1 MKKFYCLL
9 LAAAIIPALSAQ
21 SIFTYGNAPVG
32 NDEFMRAYNKNKS
45 PEANKESALREYL
58 NLYIN
63 FKLKVKAAQTLRLD
77 TLESLKADV
86 SNFRNQVQESYM
98 NDTKGVAVL
107 VDEAFDRSQKDLHVL
122 HFYVNIDEKMNRD
135 DTTRARKAI
144 EEVYDELKKGTTD
157 YPEMLEEISGKFFP
171 TKGTD
176 LGFITAFLLP
186 YKYENIVYGLKP
198 GGISRPYRSK
208 SGWHVFK
215 LAEERKSAGKWK
227 IAQIL
232 LAFPPEGAG
241 FKLEE
246 LKNRA
251 DSMANLLK
259 KGADFAEMAKEYSQD
274 KLTYLNGGEM
284 PEFGT
289 GRYDL
294 PFETEVFKL
303 SKNGEISNPIQTQ
316 FGYHIIKR
324 LGQSPTPVDK
334 NDAGYTYEIKQK
346 VLQDDRIA
354 SAQEEFVK
362 EVIKK
367 TGYKRNAAV
376 PDVALFRYADSM
388 TPSKTA
394 ADAKKFP
401 ISNKV
406 IFSTGK
412 TVVKGS
418 DWLNFVYDYK
428 TTELY
433 KGEASSELLSK
444 YVEAAALE
452 YYKKNLEEYSNEFKY
467 QMQEFTEGNMLF
479 EIMERNVWNR
489 AASDTNGL
497 KKLYAQKKNNY
508 QWPASADVL
517 IFNCGSAKAADA
529 ARAALLEG
537 KNWKEIADSSAGN
550 VQADSTRYELTQ
562 IPLAEGT
569 AVSAAMVSKPLV
581 NGSDGTAVFVKI
593 LNMYPAGMQRSFEEA
608 RGLVINDYQAYLE
621 EEWIKELKKKYPVKI
636 NEAAFKSLIQ

>member
-1 MKKFYCLL
+1 MKKIYCLL
-9 LAAAIIPALSAQ
+9 LAAAIVPALYAQ
-21 SIFTYGNAPVG
+21 PVFTYGNTPVG
-32 NDEFMRAYNKNKS
+32 KDEFMRAYNKNKS
-45 PEANKESALREYL
+45 PEVNKEGALRDYL

-86 SNFRNQVQESYM
+86 SNFHNQVQESYM
-98 NDTKGVAVL
+98 NDTKGVSVL

-122 HFYVNIDEKMNRD
+122 HFYVNVDEKMNRD

-144 EEVYDELKKGTTD
+144 EEAYEDLKKGTTD
-157 YPEMLEEISGKFFP
+157 YTEMVEEISGKFFP
-171 TKGTD
+171 LKGSD
-176 LGFITAFLLP
+176 LGFVTAFLLP

-215 LAEERKSAGKWK
+215 LEEERKSAGKWK

-232 LAFPPEGAG
+232 LAFPPEGSG

-246 LKNRA
+246 LKAKA
-251 DSMANLLK
+251 DSMADILK
-259 KGADFAEMAKEYSQD
+259 KGASFTEMAREYSQD

-289 GRYDL
+289 GKYDM

-303 SKNGEISNPIQTQ
+303 TKDGEISKPIQTQ
-316 FGYHIIKR
+316 FGYHIVKR
-324 LGQSPTPVDK
+324 LGQSPTPSDR
-334 NDAGYTYEIKQK
+334 NDAGFAYELKQK

-354 SAQEEFVK
+354 SAREEFVK

-367 TGYKRNAAV
+367 TGYKRNYAV
-376 PDVALFRYADSM
+376 PDAELFRYADSM
-388 TPSKTA
+388 GANKTA

-406 IFSTGK
+406 IFTTGK
-412 TVVKGS
+412 TAVKGS

-428 TTELY
+428 TSELY
-433 KGEASSELLSK
+433 KGEAGSELLGK

-452 YYKKNLEEYSNEFKY
+452 YYKKNLEQYSNEFKY
-467 QMQEFTEGNMLF
+467 QMQEFREGNMLF

-489 AASDTNGL
+489 AASDSNGL
-497 KKLYAQKKNNY
+497 KKLYSEKKNNY
-508 QWPASADVL
+508 LWPASADVL
-517 IFNCGSAKAADA
+517 IFNCGNAKAADA
-529 ARAALLEG
+529 ARAALLAG
-537 KNWKEIADSSAGN
+537 KNWNEIADSSNGN

-562 IPLAEGT
+562 VPVAEGT
-569 AVSAAMVSKPLV
+569 AIAPGLVSSPVV
-581 NGSDGTAVFVKI
+581 NGTDGTAVFVKI
-593 LNMYPAGMQRSFEEA
+593 LKTYPAGMQRSFEEA

-621 EEWIKELKKKYPVKI
+621 EEWIKELKKKYPVKV
-636 NEAAFKSLIQ
+636 NEAVFKSLVQ